1 MKLFRLFSVALLAS
15 TCLQVNAARIV
26 GVGTSTCASY
36 TKAIGTPTEAW
47 YTSWAFGFISA
58 TNTTSSPDFL
68 KDKDGDA
75 ILAAL
80 KLACESHPPERQ
92 ITSSS
97 SSKAS
102 PQLILLPRL
111 YRSQAT
117 NSYPNS

>member
-80 KLACESHPPERQ
+80 KLACESHPLNQ
-92 ITSSS
+92 FAGAADYVI
-97 SSKAS
+97 K
-102 PQLILLPRL
+102 QLKSLTPTDSTAAPLPKP
-111 YRSQAT
+111 S
-117 NSYPNS
+117 NK